1 VVEAVVY
8 AVDVSKPTVPAC
20 PLPITYPA
28 LGKACHPTTIG
39 IHAIAEVEVLYLYPM
54 LTGCHGIND
63 VLVLAWEGEAIGWS
77 EDAYP
82 YTSLMADEDTV
93 LEEAM
98 DNLKEAGQ
106 RIRATQSLMR
116 SQGMTDGENHRDL
129 LTRLSTAL
137 AMTEAAY
144 LEPRRRRDL

>member
-1 VVEAVVY
+1 VRALERNTASAWSGASGYLRQVTGKVY
-8 AVDVSKPTVPAC
+8 FAEG
-20 PLPITYPA
+20 LP
-28 LGKACHPTTIG
+28 
-39 IHAIAEVEVLYLYPM
+39 
-54 LTGCHGIND
+54 N
-63 VLVLAWEGEAIGWS
+63 
-77 EDAYP
+77 
-82 YTSLMADEDTV
+82 EDTV

-116 SQGMTDGENHRDL
+116 SEGMTDGENYRDL

-144 LEPRRRRDL
+144 LEARRRRDL

>member
-1 VVEAVVY
+1 M
-8 AVDVSKPTVPAC
+8 PR
-20 PLPITYPA
+20 
-28 LGKACHPTTIG
+28 
-39 IHAIAEVEVLYLYPM
+39 
-54 LTGCHGIND
+54 
-63 VLVLAWEGEAIGWS
+63 LVNPS

-82 YTSLMADEDTV
+82 HTSVMADEDTV
-93 LEEAM
+93 LQGAV

-116 SQGMTDGENHRDL
+116 SEGMTEGEDYRDL

-144 LEPRRRRDL
+144 LEARRRRDL

>member
-1 VVEAVVY
+1 
-8 AVDVSKPTVPAC
+8 
-20 PLPITYPA
+20 
-28 LGKACHPTTIG
+28 
-39 IHAIAEVEVLYLYPM
+39 
-54 LTGCHGIND
+54 
-63 VLVLAWEGEAIGWS
+63 
-77 EDAYP
+77 
-82 YTSLMADEDTV
+82 MADEDTI

-98 DNLKEAGQ
+98 DNLKKAGQ

-144 LEPRRRRDL
+144 FEARRRISS